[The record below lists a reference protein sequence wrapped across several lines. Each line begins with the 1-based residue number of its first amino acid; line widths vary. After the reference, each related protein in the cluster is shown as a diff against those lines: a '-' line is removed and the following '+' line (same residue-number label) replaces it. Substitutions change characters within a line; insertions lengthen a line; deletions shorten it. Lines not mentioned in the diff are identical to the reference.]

1 MSTKAR
7 HAKGRATV
15 KRASPK
21 KAAAKKAPW
30 YAVLTRPKHRR
41 PIEEH
46 TPAQAAK
53 IRARLS
59 KIPIREG
66 PKKVDDHI
74 YTGVPGFDDLFEQGI
89 PRGSSILVA
98 GGAGSGKTIFCLQT
112 IAYGCAHG
120 EKCIYMS
127 FEESEDRLKQHMRNF
142 GWDPEPWIKKGLL
155 VIKRLNAFDVARS
168 VEALLAKAQGEL
180 LIDFEGIPGLL
191 PRGFKPDRVALDS
204 LSAIAAAFAG
214 KEETYR
220 AYISQLF
227 RLLEKLGATSF
238 LISETEQVPNI
249 YSEKGVEEFLADGVF
264 VLYNLRKDN
273 VRVNAI
279 EVLKLRGA
287 KHEKRVVPFN
297 IIDGKGMVAYP
308 REEIFTEISGG
319 T

>member
-1 MSTKAR
+1 
-7 HAKGRATV
+7 V
-15 KRASPK
+15 KKVSPK
-21 KAAAKKAPW
+21 KAAVKKAPW

-53 IRARLS
+53 IRTRLS

-142 GWDPEPWIKKGLL
+142 GWDPEPWIKKGLF

-238 LISETEQVPNI
+238 LISETEQVPSI

-308 REEIFTEISGG
+308 HEEIFTEISGG